1 MLNLGIESESD
12 MEFAIYH
19 VIDAAKSNTMANKH
33 VTIHFNN
40 DTMMDIF
47 MNNLFIQFEKDK
59 VPKDSGLHLSIV
71 IAEEHDE

>member
-1 MLNLGIESESD
+1 
-12 MEFAIYH
+12 
-19 VIDAAKSNTMANKH
+19 MANKH

-47 MNNLFIQFEKDK
+47 MNNLFVQFEKDK
-59 VPKDSGLHLSIV
+59 VPKDSGLQLSIV